1 MTFLVQQY
9 ANISANMTKHT
20 IERAIARGEPRTL
33 AEGMSA
39 VTYEAMLPG
48 GIAVVVYALLIG
60 LLTNSEALTDN
71 KTRTVAKIKQVI
83 VPAGGS
89 LSRVLYL
96 FDRKGVLM
104 MASEKSFDDV
114 LEQAIEVGAEDV
126 EEAEDNQIKV
136 LKMIYIIHSS
146 RSWFNPTI
154 FLPRLECLG
163 TSVMKFMRQRQS
175 GHPFL
180 KPNCIWRQTVCK
192 P

>member
-1 MTFLVQQY
+1 MPKQTL
-9 ANISANMTKHT
+9 
-20 IERAIARGEPRTL
+20 ERAIARGEPRTL

-39 VTYEAMLPG
+39 MTYEAMLPG
-48 GIAVVVYALLIG
+48 GIAVVVYALLVG
-60 LLTNSEALTDN
+60 LLINSEALTDN

-96 FDRKGVLM
+96 FARKGVLM

-136 LKMIYIIHSS
+136 LKMIYAIHSS
-146 RSWFNPTI
+146 RSWFNLTI
-154 FLPRLECLG
+154 SLPRLECLG

-175 GHPFL
+175 GRPFL